1 MLKKTLEIIDTQLTT
16 RISQLKS
23 TMDNTIFKQTEQEK
37 WALDKK
43 NDILY
48 KFMDSDIFKNF
59 SNSFL
64 QNDIIRE

>member
-1 MLKKTLEIIDTQLTT
+1 MLKNTLEIIDTQLTT

-43 NDILY
+43 NDILC

>member
-1 MLKKTLEIIDTQLTT
+1 
-16 RISQLKS
+16 
-23 TMDNTIFKQTEQEK
+23 MDNTIFKQMEQEK

-43 NDILY
+43 NDILC